1 MREKSKNTMRSA
13 EEKERIVLES
23 FKEGRNKTANKYD
36 IHVRVLTKWLG
47 DIKNSVSM
55 DCVVKQERHLMGTII
70 LRD

>member
-36 IHVRVLTKWLG
+36 ILDISDAIWSRHVHEYRICLLFYY
-47 DIKNSVSM
+47 D
-55 DCVVKQERHLMGTII
+55 LP
-70 LRD
+70 